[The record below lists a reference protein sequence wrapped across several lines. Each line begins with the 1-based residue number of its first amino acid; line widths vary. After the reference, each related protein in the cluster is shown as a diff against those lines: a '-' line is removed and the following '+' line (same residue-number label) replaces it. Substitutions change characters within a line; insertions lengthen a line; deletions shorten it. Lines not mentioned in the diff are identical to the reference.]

1 MGLTSHNWGYA
12 MSSNDTNQTSN
23 KQDKDGI
30 FIISMS
36 EWEKLFNFAMAQGKD
51 SEAIRIMTAY
61 LVLVR
66 GSGVDN
72 ITTSWSS
79 QSIRTYTGISPE
91 PSKRAINLL
100 AEFGFIKIVKE
111 GRKPSYKITLSKK
124 KSKKDDNSDNL
135 FLPNA
140 LVTGVSDEVPP
151 IKRLVQYQN
160 PYVLYLFIRLYG
172 FQDKYLDVVN
182 PDFFSSVT
190 SPDDLV
196 ATEIYNKNN
205 MVKVWGLN
213 DNPEIYGNFNTE
225 FYDFNQANDADH
237 PLYSKHSKRGTPFIM
252 FNALR
257 ELNLIDCV
265 TYACNGDKAKSADEI
280 DYICDINNSE
290 QIKYSSVLRQMSD
303 DDDSFLSEKL
313 DNYSCYV
320 VLPSNYRKVHFQQ
333 FYQLHYRTKLG
344 AAPSRHADD
353 AKIND
358 DILKLF
364 HRIIEAI

>member
-1 MGLTSHNWGYA
+1 

-140 LVTGVSDEVPP
+140 LVTGVSDETPP

-182 PDFFSSVT
+182 PEIASSVIG
-190 SPDDLV
+190 PDDKE
-196 ATEIYNKNN
+196 AIEIYNESNLL
-205 MVKVWGLN
+205 KVWALDEYPTMTGSYKT
-213 DNPEIYGNFNTE
+213 D
-225 FYDFNQANDADH
+225 FYDFTQHNNAD
-237 PLYSKHSKRGTPFIM
+237 YAFFDKSKQHGSCFM
-252 FNALR
+252 FLSALQS
-257 ELNLIDCV
+257 LNLLHSV
-265 TYACNGDKAKSADEI
+265 AYVCNGDQASSADELE
-280 DYICDINNSE
+280 YICDINNPE
-290 QIKYSSVLRQMSD
+290 QIKYAGVLREMSD
-303 DDDSFLSEKL
+303 DKGSFLSEKL
-313 DNYSCYV
+313 DNYPCHV

-333 FYQLHYRTKLG
+333 FYKLHYRTKLG
-344 AAPSRHADD
+344 AAPSRYADD
-353 AKIND
+353 AKLNNE
-358 DILKLF
+358 ILGLF
-364 HRIIEAI
+364 RRIIEAIRGCSI

>member
-1 MGLTSHNWGYA
+1 

-140 LVTGVSDEVPP
+140 LVTGVSDETPP

-182 PDFFSSVT
+182 PEIASSVINGK
-190 SPDDLV
+190 DDLI
-196 ATEIYNKNN
+196 ATEVYNVHNL
-205 MVKVWGLN
+205 VKVWGLD
-213 DNPEIYGNFNTE
+213 DNPQVYGKFKTE
-225 FYDFNQANDADH
+225 FYDFTQANHKGH
-237 PLYSKHSKRGTPFIM
+237 PLYNKNDKEGSPFM
-252 FNALR
+252 FFNALR
-257 ELNLIDCV
+257 ELKLIDYV
-265 TYACNGDKAKSADEI
+265 VYVCNGDKANSADEI
-280 DYICDINNSE
+280 EYICDINNTE
-290 QIKYSSVLRQMSD
+290 QIKYAGALRGVSD
-303 DDDSFLSEKL
+303 NQGSYLNEKI
-313 DNYSCYV
+313 DRYPCHV
-320 VLPSNYRKVHFQQ
+320 VLPLNYRKVHFQQ

-353 AKIND
+353 AKLND
-358 DILKLF
+358 EILYLFSKILKV
-364 HRIIEAI
+364 A

>member
-1 MGLTSHNWGYA
+1 

-72 ITTSWSS
+72 VTTSWSS

-140 LVTGVSDEVPP
+140 LVTGVSDETPP

-353 AKIND
+353 AKING